1 MQYNLKQAFKLNVW
15 INIVILSQNKV
26 FINAQDRSSDLIFI
40 YNEIVDIPR
49 IEKFSDCYL
58 AKPFVPENLKYT

>member
-1 MQYNLKQAFKLNVW
+1 M
-15 INIVILSQNKV
+15 ILSQNKV
-26 FINAQDRSSDLIFI
+26 FINAQDRTSDLIFI

-58 AKPFVPENLKYT
+58 AKPFVPENLKYTK